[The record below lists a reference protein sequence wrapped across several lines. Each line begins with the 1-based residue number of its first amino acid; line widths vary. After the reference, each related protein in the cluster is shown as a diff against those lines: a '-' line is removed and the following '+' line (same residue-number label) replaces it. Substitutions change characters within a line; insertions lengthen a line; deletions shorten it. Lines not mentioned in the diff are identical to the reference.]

1 MDAAVKDITD
11 GPDEDLQM
19 LLLEFLSTLFGD
31 PGLAD
36 LFYTNDLGVLVD
48 TIIREVE
55 NLPPAG
61 AHVRRRA
68 ASAGVA
74 LVRALA

>member
-48 TIIREVE
+48 TIGSR
-55 NLPPAG
+55 AG
-61 AHVRRRA
+61 LTARHRVP
-68 ASAGVA
+68 
-74 LVRALA
+74 